1 MKFGKDNR
9 MAQIKVVF
17 KERQAISA
25 EAFLPKALEECL
37 LPLDI
42 DEISEKFSTWAMQ
55 RIDL

>member
-1 MKFGKDNR
+1 

-17 KERQAISA
+17 KERQAISV